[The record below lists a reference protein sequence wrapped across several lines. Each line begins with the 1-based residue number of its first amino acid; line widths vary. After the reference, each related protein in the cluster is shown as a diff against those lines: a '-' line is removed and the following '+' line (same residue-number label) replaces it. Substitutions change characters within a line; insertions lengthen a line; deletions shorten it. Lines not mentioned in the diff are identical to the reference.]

1 MLTRQ
6 EKEKLVVELYTQGK
20 TIRDIAKEHRM
31 SFRDIGAILK
41 KASGEKEEKQDNK
54 QPLLS
59 PSSQAYRL
67 YSEGKSLIDVA
78 ISLDLSE
85 SEVTKYYE
93 EFLNLNQMYEL
104 RMVYK
109 EIEGDIVH
117 FLKLYRLSR
126 KERISP
132 QHIVSLLSIANND
145 LPELERRYHRLK
157 KDVVLL
163 ELKEQKSAS
172 QVRILAKMSEDYKQQ
187 IEELREKKMA
197 LDSLIREFK
206 NNRVYKKIRRIA
218 EEEVNNTLSKSKDLL
233 KLSVASVLESIGQD
247 PERYNFLI
255 NSNRYQPGQY
265 SGLHPN
271 IDAYR
276 RLILDEAQRLF

>member
-1 MLTRQ
+1 
-6 EKEKLVVELYTQGK
+6 
-20 TIRDIAKEHRM
+20 
-31 SFRDIGAILK
+31 
-41 KASGEKEEKQDNK
+41 
-54 QPLLS
+54 
-59 PSSQAYRL
+59 
-67 YSEGKSLIDVA
+67 
-78 ISLDLSE
+78 
-85 SEVTKYYE
+85 
-93 EFLNLNQMYEL
+93 MYEL

-117 FLKLYRLSR
+117 FLKLYRLSK

-163 ELKEQKSAS
+163 ELKEQKSEQIGS

-187 IEELREKKMA
+187 IEELRRKKIALEGLIEECEKN
-197 LDSLIREFK
+197 E
-206 NNRVYKKIRRIA
+206 VYKKIRRIA

-233 KLSVASVLESIGQD
+233 KLSVASVLESISQD
-247 PERYNFLI
+247 PDRYNFLI

-276 RLILDEAQRLF
+276 RLILDEAQRLFELMAKDLTSRIVNEPTLTISS